1 MKKKLL
7 NITYKFAKELNLK
20 LIFLG
25 SSLNEN
31 EIKIEKNIYLKD
43 LDIKYNKKI
52 LDLKKDLNL

>member
-52 LDLKKDLNL
+52 LDLKKD